1 MTNKILILI
10 KDILE
15 IKEYKKVGITTF
27 LFPLQDYCVGYE
39 NEFSVSEINEIEE
52 ENKFIL
58 INRLLDCD
66 DVDKLKSILSNIKV
80 KGIIYEDIAVYQIIK
95 ELDLNVELIYYQ
107 NHFNS
112 NIATINFWLDKASSV
127 VICNEL
133 TKEEILN
140 ILKNAKKSVV
150 LHALGYNQAM
160 YSRRLLL
167 TNFCDEFNLDK
178 RSTNTLIEKV
188 SGITFKAIENKYGTV
203 LYYGKVFDGLDLLE
217 QDNVKYFYVNTTFM
231 TLDDVIKKLT
241 AKDNN
246 LNTDNGFLDR
256 ETIYKLKE
264 NK

>member
-1 MTNKILILI
+1 MTNKILVLI

-39 NEFSVSEINEIEE
+39 KEFTIHDINEVKE

-58 INRLLDCD
+58 INRILNCD
-66 DVDKLKSILSNIKV
+66 DVDYLKKILRTINA
-80 KGIIYEDIAVYQIIK
+80 KGIIYEDIAVYQIVK
-95 ELDLNVELIYYQ
+95 ELNLDIELIYYQ

-112 NIATINFWLDKASSV
+112 NIATINFWLDKVSSV

-133 TKEEILN
+133 TKDEIKN
-140 ILKNAKKSVV
+140 ILKNVKKSVV
-150 LHALGYNQAM
+150 LHVLGYNQAM

-167 TNFCDEFNLDK
+167 TNFCDEFNLEK
-178 RSTNTLIEKV
+178 RNTNTLVEKV

-203 LYYGKVFDGLDLLE
+203 LYYGKIFDGLDLLKE
-217 QDNVKYFYVNTTFM
+217 DNVKYFYVNTTFM
-231 TLDDVIKKLT
+231 SLDEVIKILT
-241 AKDNN
+241 TKDSV
-246 LNTDNGFLDR
+246 LNTDSGFLDK